1 MNVEEKIN
9 ELEAKIDIN
18 MDKIIKN
25 MNRLH
30 KHEEKINNNTEKIK
44 NNSYA
49 LEILKDY
56 KLENKRLYSII
67 KRMGYIIALLIIV
80 LSFVVGYLIYILN
93 DIGTTEETITQ
104 ENESGYNSYIGND
117 GDITNG

>member
-9 ELEAKIDIN
+9 ELEKKIDSN

-25 MNRLH
+25 MNKLH
-30 KHEEKINNNTEKIK
+30 KHEEKINDNAEKIES
-44 NNSYA
+44 NSYA

-80 LSFVVGYLIYILN
+80 LSFVVGYLIYTLN